1 MAHPCILSDCS
12 CVKCNCSQYVCPKP
26 CSTLARIQRRVRM
39 PMTLWTSRKSA
50 FNISGFDSNSHATGQ
65 NPRASDPFS
74 GPSDRASRSLNTITG
89 KRGVDKKH
97 NSYAR
102 YLGRRKAPI
111 LRADMEY
118 GAAVGGCGNTIC
130 CCECQQ
136 TIRIKGSQAQGNPL
150 DNAQVG
156 DIVTQSVT
164 SSSPPY
170 IASGVIIAIERLGGD
185 LDRII
190 VKVDDCANLFVSGD
204 GDIEHIKINGTVVQD
219 FQGVVVTTDTCG
231 KVR

>member
-1 MAHPCILSDCS
+1 MYC
-12 CVKCNCSQYVCPKP
+12 K
-26 CSTLARIQRRVRM
+26 TLHTRSIC
-39 PMTLWTSRKSA
+39 MTLDMQC
-50 FNISGFDSNSHATGQ
+50 NISGFDSNSH
-65 NPRASDPFS
+65 SW
-74 GPSDRASRSLNTITG
+74 LNIG
-89 KRGVDKKH
+89 MPAI
-97 NSYAR
+97 AR
-102 YLGRRKAPI
+102 
-111 LRADMEY
+111 
-118 GAAVGGCGNTIC
+118 NTIC

-136 TIRIKGSQAQGNPL
+136 TIRIKGSQAQGDPL

-164 SSSPPY
+164 SSPPY

>member
-1 MAHPCILSDCS
+1 MAHSCTLTDCS
-12 CVKCNCSQYVCPKP
+12 CAPCNCNNRPCQNA
-26 CSTLARIQRRVRM
+26 CSTLARIERRVRM
-39 PMTLWTSRKSA
+39 PMTLFTSRQSA
-50 FNISGFDSNSHATGQ
+50 FNISGFDSNSHAASQ
-65 NPRASDPFS
+65 SPRASDPFS

-118 GAAVGGCGNTIC
+118 GAAVGGCGNHIC

-136 TIRIKGSQAQGNPL
+136 TIRIIGSPQVQGNPL

-156 DIVTQSVT
+156 DIVTQTGSG
-164 SSSPPY
+164 
-170 IASGVIIAIERLGGD
+170 ASGVIIAIERFGGD

-190 VKVDDCANLFVSGD
+190 VKLDDCAKLFIGGLQDTIHAVT
-204 GDIEHIKINGTVVQD
+204 INGMVPID
-219 FQGVVVTTDTCG
+219 HQGVVVTTDTCG